1 MKIRFLQISNDQ
13 VSARFVAKFL
23 ALRFSQGVTVRS
35 IITPIRRDLRLA
47 KRFAKRLNCKTRFT
61 DYYRDS
67 VEARGVSFVGNT
79 LTFFEIFDK
88 KFFSALSTL

>member
-1 MKIRFLQISNDQ
+1 MQISNDQ

-47 KRFAKRLNCKTRFT
+47 KRFARRLNCKVRYT
-61 DYYRDS
+61 DSYRDS
-67 VEARGVSFVGNT
+67 LEARGFSFVSRTMAFFGN
-79 LTFFEIFDK
+79 FDK